1 MLEDALLRGKEAY
14 SFLLDINH
22 KGVVVNIAP
31 ILVDSQIEGA
41 GADLPGRPA
50 PDRYGQRDA
59 P

>member
-31 ILVDSQIEGA
+31 IPGGRQIEGC
-41 GADLPGRPA
+41 GG
-50 PDRYGQRDA
+50 
-59 P
+59 